1 MWNNMP
7 IVTPSLLPRRMF
19 AALYKGRNEGKEIRR
34 FSKFSVLV
42 NRLAGRTFLLY
53 RLIKF
58 YEPTISAFPAVCSQ
72 KSFFRHE
79 VNWHYSQIR
88 FNPAMTFKPS
98 LPSPYTP
105 QGALQFS
112 QPLQTMKPN
121 SSVVQVKFWSI
132 PRTMAIYQTSK
143 MWNSVKLIK

>member
-7 IVTPSLLPRRMF
+7 IVTPSLLPRQMF
-19 AALYKGRNEGKEIRR
+19 ASLYKGRNEGKEIRR

-79 VNWHYSQIR
+79 VNWHYSKSDSTQPWLSNHLFPLHTHHR
-88 FNPAMTFKPS
+88 VPS
-98 LPSPYTP
+98 SFLSLYKLWSLTP
-105 QGALQFS
+105 LLFR
-112 QPLQTMKPN
+112 
-121 SSVVQVKFWSI
+121 SSFGLFLELWPFTRRLKCEIQ
-132 PRTMAIYQTSK
+132 
-143 MWNSVKLIK
+143 